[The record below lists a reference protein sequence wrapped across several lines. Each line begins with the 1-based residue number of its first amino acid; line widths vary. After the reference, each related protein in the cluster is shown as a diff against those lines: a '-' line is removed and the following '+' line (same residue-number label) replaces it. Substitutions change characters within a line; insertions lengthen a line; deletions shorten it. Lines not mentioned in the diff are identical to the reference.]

1 MQSPKNCTGTSAF
14 PTKNEAQTALAWAW
28 QGSCFQVLVIM
39 TPLNPSGHLQK
50 SEAAVRPRVKPRAK
64 QTRRPRKTATAAVN
78 DDDETIRP
86 AVGTLSRTKTLL
98 LAALKVWELKNGI
111 RD

>member
-1 MQSPKNCTGTSAF
+1 
-14 PTKNEAQTALAWAW
+14 
-28 QGSCFQVLVIM
+28 M
-39 TPLNPSGHLQK
+39 TPVHPTGHLHK
-50 SEAAVRPRVKPRAK
+50 SAAAVRPRPKGRNKNA
-64 QTRRPRKTATAAVN
+64 RRPRKASSTIE
-78 DDDETIRP
+78 DDDDVIRP

>member
-1 MQSPKNCTGTSAF
+1 
-14 PTKNEAQTALAWAW
+14 
-28 QGSCFQVLVIM
+28 M
-39 TPLNPSGHLQK
+39 TPISSASRLEMSETAVWRQPRNRSKTPSK
-50 SEAAVRPRVKPRAK
+50 
-64 QTRRPRKTATAAVN
+64 RRRKGAPVYA
-78 DDDETIRP
+78 DDDEIVRP

>member
-1 MQSPKNCTGTSAF
+1 
-14 PTKNEAQTALAWAW
+14 
-28 QGSCFQVLVIM
+28 M
-39 TPLNPSGHLQK
+39 TPVHPTGPLHNS
-50 SEAAVRPRVKPRAK
+50 AAAGRPRPKGRNKNA
-64 QTRRPRKTATAAVN
+64 RRPRKASSTIE
-78 DDDETIRP
+78 DDDDVIRP

>member
-1 MQSPKNCTGTSAF
+1 
-14 PTKNEAQTALAWAW
+14 
-28 QGSCFQVLVIM
+28 M
-39 TPLNPSGHLQK
+39 TPLSPTGHLQK
-50 SEAAVRPRVKPRAK
+50 SEAAVRPRAKARSKPAAK
-64 QTRRPRKTATAAVN
+64 RRRKTEPAQ
-78 DDDETIRP
+78 DDEMVRP

>member
-1 MQSPKNCTGTSAF
+1 M
-14 PTKNEAQTALAWAW
+14 
-28 QGSCFQVLVIM
+28 V
-39 TPLNPSGHLQK
+39 
-50 SEAAVRPRVKPRAK
+50 
-64 QTRRPRKTATAAVN
+64 
-78 DDDETIRP
+78 RP

>member
-1 MQSPKNCTGTSAF
+1 
-14 PTKNEAQTALAWAW
+14 
-28 QGSCFQVLVIM
+28 M
-39 TPLNPSGHLQK
+39 TPMHATGHLGK
-50 SEAAVRPRVKPRAK
+50 AAALRPRPKTRHK
-64 QTRRPRKTATAAVN
+64 TTRRPRKTVSHAST
-78 DDDETIRP
+78 DDEMIRP

>member
-1 MQSPKNCTGTSAF
+1 
-14 PTKNEAQTALAWAW
+14 
-28 QGSCFQVLVIM
+28 M
-39 TPLNPSGHLQK
+39 TPFSSTDLETSETAVWRHPRSRNKTTSRRRRK
-50 SEAAVRPRVKPRAK
+50 SAPVYE
-64 QTRRPRKTATAAVN
+64 
-78 DDDETIRP
+78 DDDEIVRP

>member
-1 MQSPKNCTGTSAF
+1 
-14 PTKNEAQTALAWAW
+14 
-28 QGSCFQVLVIM
+28 M
-39 TPLNPSGHLQK
+39 TPLNPSGHLAK
-50 SEAAVRPRVKPRAK
+50 SEAAVRPRRKTRTKVAK
-64 QTRRPRKTATAAVN
+64 RRPKNATAEDGEV
-78 DDDETIRP
+78 IRP

>member
-1 MQSPKNCTGTSAF
+1 
-14 PTKNEAQTALAWAW
+14 
-28 QGSCFQVLVIM
+28 M
-39 TPLNPSGHLQK
+39 TPLNPGGHHAK
-50 SEAAVRPRVKPRAK
+50 TTAAVRPRPKS
-64 QTRRPRKTATAAVN
+64 RRKAPKRRRKN
-78 DDDETIRP
+78 SSQFDDDQIRP